1 MKKLLTFVGGILIG
15 SSLMAQLTGQGE
27 RAQTVQLNTITT
39 AVPFLMIGPDS
50 RAGGLGEAGLGLSPD
65 ANQLH
70 WNPSSLAFGED
81 KLQISL
87 SYVPWLRDLV
97 PDMNLA
103 YLAAYGKLSKKQA
116 IGGSLRYFSL
126 GDITFTDING
136 QEIRNFNPNELAVDF
151 TFAQQLADNWSGALS
166 ARYIYSNLT
175 GGTNVGGVDS
185 KAGQSFAVDLSM
197 TYQTTKAKLGKK
209 DMDIRAG
216 FNISNIGAKMSYT
229 ETADRDFIPTNL
241 RLGSAFTIHLDD
253 YNELTWSI
261 NFNKLLVPTPPIY
274 AEDSTG
280 NNIID
285 SDGNY
290 EILLGMN
297 PDVGPAQG
305 MIQSFYDAPGT
316 PAYDSQGNFTG
327 AEPGSVFGEEISEI
341 NFSTGFE
348 YWYAKQFAV
357 RAGYFYEAP
366 TKGNRQFITLGV
378 GVKYNIFTLDFSYLI
393 ATTQRNPL
401 ANTLRFTLMF
411 TFDDLKA
418 NKEQDPADFD

>member
-1 MKKLLTFVGGILIG
+1 MKKLITLAGVLLYAG
-15 SSLMAQLTGQGE
+15 SAFAQLSPTGPKAE
-27 RAQTVQLNTITT
+27 HFSLNTITT

-50 RAGGLGEAGLGLSPD
+50 RAGGLGESGLGLSPD

-87 SYVPWLRDLV
+87 SYIPWLRELV

-103 YLAAYGKLSKKQA
+103 YLSAYGKLNKKQA

-126 GDITFTDING
+126 GDITFTDENG
-136 QEIRNFNPNELAVDF
+136 QTIRSFNPNELALDF

-185 KAGQSFAVDLSM
+185 KPGQSFAVDLSM

-216 FNISNIGAKMSYT
+216 LNISNIGAKIAYT

-241 RLGSAFTIHLDD
+241 RLGSAFTVHLDD

-274 AEDSTG
+274 AKDSTG
-280 NNIID
+280 NLIKE
-285 SDGNY
+285 DGDY
-290 EILLGMN
+290 VILLGKDPN
-297 PDVGPAQG
+297 VGPAQG
-305 MIQSFYDAPGT
+305 MIQSFYDAPGI
-316 PAYDSQGNFTG
+316 PAYDEQGDFTG
-327 AEPGSVFGEEISEI
+327 AEGGSVFKEEMNEI
-341 NFSTGFE
+341 TISTGFE

-411 TFDDLKA
+411 TFDDLKG
-418 NKEQDPADFD
+418 NKDVNPDDVD

>member
-1 MKKLLTFVGGILIG
+1 MKKLFTFVGGILIG
-15 SSLMAQLTGQGE
+15 SGLMAQLTGQGE

-50 RAGGLGEAGLGLSPD
+50 RAGGLGNAGFGLSPD

-87 SYVPWLRDLV
+87 SYVPWLRELV

-103 YLAAYGKLSKKQA
+103 YLSAYGKLNKKQA
-116 IGGSLRYFSL
+116 IGGSLTYFSL

-136 QEIRNFNPNELAVDF
+136 QEIRNFNPNEFSFDF
-151 TFAQQLADNWSGALS
+151 TFAQQLSDNFSGALS

-185 KAGQSFAVDLSM
+185 RAGQSFAVDLSM
-197 TYQTTKAKLGKK
+197 TYQNTRLKLGKK
-209 DMDIRAG
+209 DLDIRAG
-216 FNISNIGAKMSYT
+216 FDISNIGAKMSYT

-241 RLGSAFTIHLDD
+241 RIGSGFTIHLDE
-253 YNELTWSI
+253 YNELTWTI

-274 AEDSTG
+274 QEDTATG
-280 NNIID
+280 QYQIA
-285 SDGNY
+285 
-290 EILLGMN
+290 LGMD

-316 PAYDSQGNFTG
+316 PIYNDQGDIIG
-327 AEPGSVFGEEISEI
+327 AEKGSVFREEMNEI
-341 NFSTGFE
+341 NISTGFE

-357 RAGYFYEAP
+357 RAGYFYEHP
-366 TKGNRQFITLGV
+366 TKGDRQYITLGV

-411 TFDDLKA
+411 TFDDLKSK
-418 NKEQDPADFD
+418 NEPNPADVD